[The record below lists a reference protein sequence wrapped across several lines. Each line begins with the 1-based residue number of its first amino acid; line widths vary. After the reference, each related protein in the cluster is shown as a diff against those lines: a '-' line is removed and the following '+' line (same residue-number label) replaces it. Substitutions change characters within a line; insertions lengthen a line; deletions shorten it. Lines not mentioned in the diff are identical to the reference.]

1 MFRRNVRWTFHRDT
15 YAIDVPGFQGAEP
28 SGKFRNS
35 PKAGSG
41 AERLATLRNLPV
53 ISPPLNRH
61 PPSHIFHPTLSDQNG
76 DDSGLVV
83 QELTVEEKEKLPFH
97 RFSLSETG
105 CSSITPIRSIGQSYA
120 VSGTLFFSSPCLFN
134 PPICQRFSVIFSC
147 YFCLSFSGSLSI
159 SAKRHNNSSRKHSTD
174 LYQ

>member
-1 MFRRNVRWTFHRDT
+1 MFRRNVRWTFRRDT

-41 AERLATLRNLPV
+41 AEWLATLRNLPV

-61 PPSHIFHPTLSDQNG
+61 VPSHIFHPTLSDQNG

-105 CSSITPIRSIGQSYA
+105 CSCITPIRSIGQSYA
-120 VSGTLFFSSPCLFN
+120 VSSTLSLFFALLVQSTHLPTLFCYIFLLF
-134 PPICQRFSVIFSC
+134 
-147 YFCLSFSGSLSI
+147 LSFFFWI
-159 SAKRHNNSSRKHSTD
+159 SFHFC
-174 LYQ
+174 